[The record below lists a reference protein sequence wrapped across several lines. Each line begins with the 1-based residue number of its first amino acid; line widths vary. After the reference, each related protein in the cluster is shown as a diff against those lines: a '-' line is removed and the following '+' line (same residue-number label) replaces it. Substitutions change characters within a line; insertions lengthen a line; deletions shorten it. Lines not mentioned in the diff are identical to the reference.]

1 MFTGIIEGLGSVVS
15 VTPVQQGQA
24 LTILADFE
32 LADTK
37 LGDSIAVDGA
47 CLTAVKLDG
56 RAFTVDVSPESIR
69 RTTLGDLKPGGRV
82 NLERALR
89 LGDRLD
95 GHLVSGHVDGLGQV
109 SGRHRE
115 GNAIIIRISV
125 PPELA
130 RHMIEK
136 GSVAVAGTS
145 LTINRCDGASF
156 DVSLIP
162 HTAHLTTIG
171 SCAVGARVNIE
182 TAMIG
187 KYVEKFVRGGRAEGQ
202 ASPGGELPGGVDLSF
217 LHKTGFL

>member
-1 MFTGIIEGLGSVVS
+1 MFTGIIEGLETVVN
-15 VTPVQQGQA
+15 VTPGQQGQA
-24 LTILADFE
+24 LTIAADFD
-32 LADTK
+32 LAGTK

-56 RAFTVDVSPESIR
+56 RTFTVDVSPESLR
-69 RTTLGDLKPGGRV
+69 RTTLGSLKSGGRV

-115 GNAIIIRISV
+115 GNAIIIRVSV

-156 DVSLIP
+156 DVSIIP

-171 SCAVGARVNIE
+171 TSAVGARVNIE
-182 TAMIG
+182 TDMIG
-187 KYVEKFVRGGRAEGQ
+187 KYVEKFVRGGRGGEQ
-202 ASPGGELPGGVDLSF
+202 ASPGGEPSGGVDLGF